1 MDAENRRC
9 DEEGWLMSDLI
20 MLDEGNYDEV
30 TGSGVVVVDFYAD
43 WCMPCRMMA
52 PVFEEAK
59 EAYAG
64 RVVFAKLNTDENRGI
79 AMNNRIMGIPTLI
92 FFKDGQIA
100 DRVSG
105 VLDKATLYG
114 KIDALL

>member
-1 MDAENRRC
+1 
-9 DEEGWLMSDLI
+9 MSDITVLN
-20 MLDEGNYDEV
+20 DSNYNEV

-43 WCMPCRMMA
+43 WCGPCKMMA
-52 PVFEEAK
+52 PIFEEAK

-64 RVVFAKLNTDENRGI
+64 RAVFAKINVDENKAI
-79 AMNNRIMGIPTLI
+79 AMDNKIMSIPTLF

-100 DRVSG
+100 GRVSG